1 MSSINTMNKENVEIK
16 KEELSE
22 KIVQKW
28 LQLQKTIKEEIT
40 LEDVIIN
47 QQKSDYNHL
56 KDYFKDYYSAKLNIR
71 KSFDEIK
78 KLNRNDFKSIKN
90 LIISQNL
97 DNLIPQITEPIK
109 NLLFLFRNDYNYIT
123 KLVSLIDENDEEE
136 KI

>member
-1 MSSINTMNKENVEIK
+1 MNKENVDIK

-56 KDYFKDYYSAKLNIR
+56 KDYFKDYYSLN
-71 KSFDEIK
+71 
-78 KLNRNDFKSIKN
+78 
-90 LIISQNL
+90 
-97 DNLIPQITEPIK
+97 
-109 NLLFLFRNDYNYIT
+109 
-123 KLVSLIDENDEEE
+123 
-136 KI
+136 